1 MNSMS
6 YTQET
11 TTEESVAEISVRSAN
26 LASYIV
32 MSKFISFIIAGVAFV
47 IVVRFLGPTTYGIYV
62 LATAVVGVFGSVG
75 DLGVSTAFNKLMAE
89 NRLGKKRVLEEILAN
104 GFTILLIAGI
114 ILTAIAIV
122 VSSFLASS
130 VYHNQSF
137 AAPFYLISF
146 SIMVSMLFGAGY
158 SALIGLGKGT
168 NAALPVIIEAIFQ
181 YGISIGLVV
190 LGFGVFAPILGL
202 IFGLFAGFVAC
213 MFIMRVKNRIGFARP
228 SISGMKKIFNFGLP
242 IVISN
247 VLGTVVN
254 NVAILVL
261 GLFVVAAVVGNIGIA
276 QNANALFSLVTV
288 SISVSLIQL
297 FSTVLKSNKAKHRVG
312 DFFSNS
318 VYYAFVF
325 VAPLIFFV
333 TILAKPVSYVAFGGV
348 YNLAPLYIRFT
359 SMGLLLGLAGAYA
372 TSLIISIGNTKQVL
386 KYNAIIVAVQLL
398 LVFALIPI
406 LKGMGFMLTFFVIT
420 PVLMDVLFVRYA
432 IKKLKVGLKLGRLF
446 RVLTAN
452 ILGTLPLYLLIIVF
466 GGNYVPLLIVG
477 VITTLLTYPLALS
490 ALKGIERKDM
500 KNLRKFSSGVP
511 VVSSILGLLLD
522 YTALLL

>member
-1 MNSMS
+1 MG

-32 MSKFISFIIAGVAFV
+32 VSKFVSFIIAGLAFV
-47 IVVRFLGPTTYGIYV
+47 IIVRFLGPTTYGIYV
-62 LATAVVGVFGSVG
+62 LATAVAGVFGSVG
-75 DLGVSTAFNKLMAE
+75 DLGVSTAFNKFMAE
-89 NRLGKKRVLEEILAN
+89 NRLNKRRVLEEILAS
-104 GFTILLIAGI
+104 GFTILFIAGI
-114 ILTAIAIV
+114 ILTAIAII

-168 NAALPVIIEAIFQ
+168 NAALPVIIEAVFQ
-181 YGISIGLVV
+181 YGISIGLVM

-202 IFGLFAGFVAC
+202 IFGLFIGFVTC
-213 MFIMRVKNRIGFARP
+213 MLIIYVKNRIGLVRP
-228 SISGMKKIFNFGLP
+228 SISGMKRIFKFGLP
-242 IVISN
+242 IVVSN

-254 NVAILVL
+254 SVAILVL
-261 GLFVVAAVVGNIGIA
+261 GLFVVAAVIGNIGIA

-288 SISVSLIQL
+288 SISISLIQL
-297 FSTVLKSNKAKHRVG
+297 FSTVLKSNKAKHKIG
-312 DFFSNS
+312 GFFSNS

-333 TILAKPVSYVAFGGV
+333 AILAKPFSYVAFGGV
-348 YNLAPLYIRFT
+348 YDLAPLYIRFT
-359 SMGLLLGLAGAYA
+359 SLGLLIGLAGAYA
-372 TSLIISIGNTKQVL
+372 TSLIISTGNTKQVL
-386 KYNAIIVAVQLL
+386 KYNAIIVAIQLL

-406 LKGMGFMLTFFVIT
+406 LKGMGFILTFFVIT
-420 PVLMDVLFVRYA
+420 PLLVDILFVSYVIRT
-432 IKKLKVGLKLGRLF
+432 LKVRLNFGRLF
-446 RVLTAN
+446 RVIAAN
-452 ILGTLPLYLLIIVF
+452 ILGTLPLYLLVVVF
-466 GGNYVPLLIVG
+466 GGNYIPLLIAG
-477 VITTLLTYPLALS
+477 VITTMLAYPLALS

-500 KNLRKFSSGVP
+500 ENLRKFSSGIP
-511 VVSSILGLLLD
+511 FVSGVLRVLLD
-522 YTALLL
+522 YATLLL